1 MVQRLTTILLHL
13 YKLFLF
19 LVSRVPK
26 HEIDA
31 FAVADRAIFRPDVL
45 ERIQAQRVHFRV
57 EPHAVADHHRHEL
70 AHFSAAKEAVGLEQR
85 LPLEHLV
92 VGANHGRPRG
102 GQREEHVVEP
112 QFVQLF
118 AAPQDRDRIRKKRAN
133 VQDNIGIHFVLR
145 GVFFYSVKNE
155 KNK

>member
-1 MVQRLTTILLHL
+1 MVQRLTTTVAALYCCL
-13 YKLFLF
+13 YKLLLF
-19 LVSRVPK
+19 LIGRVPK

-118 AAPQDRDRIRKKRAN
+118 AAP
-133 VQDNIGIHFVLR
+133 
-145 GVFFYSVKNE
+145 
-155 KNK
+155 

>member
-1 MVQRLTTILLHL
+1 LVQLLLL
-13 YKLFLF
+13 YLFP

-92 VGANHGRPRG
+92 VGANHRRPRG

-118 AAPQDRDRIRKKRAN
+118 AAPQDR
-133 VQDNIGIHFVLR
+133 
-145 GVFFYSVKNE
+145 
-155 KNK
+155 

>member
-1 MVQRLTTILLHL
+1 VDPDPLHSDDNFLLIR
-13 YKLFLF
+13 
-19 LVSRVPK
+19 RVPK

-57 EPHAVADHHRHEL
+57 EPHAVADHHRYEL

-85 LPLEHLV
+85 LPFEHLV

-118 AAPQDRDRIRKKRAN
+118 AAPQDRQRIRQKRAK
-133 VQDNIGIHFVLR
+133 VQDNIGIHFFVLR
-145 GVFFYSVKNE
+145 GFFFTR
-155 KNK
+155 